1 MELVFEILFEVYLEL
16 MMLIVPEEK
25 AASKKYRYL
34 SIAIAGAVLVGVL
47 ALFVWGYVLIAD
59 HDNMLGVIPIVIA
72 SVISIIQIT
81 AGGILYTKN
90 FKDE

>member
-1 MELVFEILFEVYLEL
+1 MELVFEILFEVYLEF

-34 SIAIAGAVLVGVL
+34 AMAIAGAVLVGVL
-47 ALFVWGYVLIAD
+47 ALFIWGYILITD
-59 HDNMLGVIPIVIA
+59 HDNMLGAIPIVIA

-81 AGGILYTKN
+81 AGIILYTKN
-90 FKDE
+90 SKNE